1 MEKAALSLVGPIV
14 SPIFSKLQNAALPYF
29 GGDITEEELQ
39 HLQNTILPKIR
50 AVLLVAEAKNVEVLQ
65 PYLLT
70 LKEAAYEAED
80 VLDMYE
86 YERLK
91 AQVCPVPKFIKTLK
105 KTARV
110 VVAPFS

>member
-1 MEKAALSLVGPIV
+1 MEKIALSLVGPIV
-14 SPIFSKLQNAALPYF
+14 SPIVGKLQNAALPYF
-29 GGDITEEELQ
+29 GGDITKEELQ

-50 AVLLVAEAKNVEVLQ
+50 AVLLVAEAKNVAGLQ
-65 PYLLT
+65 PWLET

-91 AQVCPVPKFIKTLK
+91 DQQDT
-105 KTARV
+105 RNR
-110 VVAPFS
+110 S

>member
-1 MEKAALSLVGPIV
+1 MEKIALSLVGPIV

-39 HLQNTILPKIR
+39 HLQNTILPKIK
-50 AVLLVAEAKNVEVLQ
+50 AGLLVAEAKKVEVLQ